1 MKQNPI
7 FGLAGI
13 IVAAMSTEFNSQ
25 VSSISIGDITGHLG
39 MSHDAGIWFTSLYT
53 SAEVVGLATSPW
65 WAVTLTLRRFS
76 LFVISLSCI
85 STLLVPLCPN
95 LPLLYSVRIVQGLTG
110 GLTIPLLMTTALRVL
125 TPDIRLYGL
134 ACYALTAT
142 FFPNLSATMAALW
155 TDVLGWHFIF
165 YQVIPLSAIAAV
177 LVWHSMPQ
185 DEAHYE
191 RFKGMDW
198 RGMLLVVVGFGSL
211 TTLLLQGDR
220 LDWFHSQMVCVLT
233 LVSAICVPLLF
244 ANEWF
249 QEIPLLQLRLL
260 GRRNIAYGVCAL
272 FMFLIIGLSASE
284 LPATFL
290 IEVQGYR
297 PLQAHLISLEIA
309 ATQLLLLPLVAV
321 LLNLE
326 WLDSRIISFVGVACI
341 FTACVGDS
349 HLDVT
354 WNRDQFYLWQGLQS
368 LGDAMIVLPLL
379 MTSTN
384 SVKEG
389 EGPFASALVNTP
401 RGLSEAIGA
410 WIVQLAS
417 RWRGGLHSNRIMDA
431 IGLGRFQVPHGALT
445 SLVYSS
451 PLQSD
456 GRQRTYGNQLQFAQA
471 IHQQVTV
478 LTLSDTFLVM
488 AGLVVALALVLLIVP
503 VRTYPP
509 RIALA
514 KN

>member
-1 MKQNPI
+1 M
-7 FGLAGI
+7 LV
-13 IVAAMSTEFNSQ
+13 IVRVVSNMN
-25 VSSISIGDITGHLG
+25 SSI
-39 MSHDAGIWFTSLYT
+39 
-53 SAEVVGLATSPW
+53 
-65 WAVTLTLRRFS
+65 
-76 LFVISLSCI
+76 
-85 STLLVPLCPN
+85 
-95 LPLLYSVRIVQGLTG
+95 
-110 GLTIPLLMTTALRVL
+110 
-125 TPDIRLYGL
+125 
-134 ACYALTAT
+134 
-142 FFPNLSATMAALW
+142 
-155 TDVLGWHFIF
+155 
-165 YQVIPLSAIAAV
+165 
-177 LVWHSMPQ
+177 
-185 DEAHYE
+185 
-191 RFKGMDW
+191 
-198 RGMLLVVVGFGSL
+198 GS
-211 TTLLLQGDR
+211 
-220 LDWFHSQMVCVLT
+220 
-233 LVSAICVPLLF
+233 
-244 ANEWF
+244 
-249 QEIPLLQLRLL
+249 
-260 GRRNIAYGVCAL
+260 
-272 FMFLIIGLSASE
+272 
-284 LPATFL
+284 
-290 IEVQGYR
+290 GYR